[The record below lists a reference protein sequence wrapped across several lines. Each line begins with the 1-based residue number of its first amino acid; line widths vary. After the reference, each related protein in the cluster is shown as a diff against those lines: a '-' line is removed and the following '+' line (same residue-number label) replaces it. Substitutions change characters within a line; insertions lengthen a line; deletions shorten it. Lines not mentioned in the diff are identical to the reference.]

1 MREPLERVIE
11 GIFERCQGAYS
22 ERTISGYRNDL
33 QQFAAWCADKS
44 LEWLPAL
51 PSTLAGFIDDQ
62 SGTLAIS
69 TIKRR
74 VEAIKFAHRMF
85 DLPSPIEKSEV
96 KLALRRALRKGHSRP
111 QQSQGLTYPMLTT
124 ILEACPGTLTGKR
137 DAALLCV
144 GYDSLARSNELTL
157 LEVRHLSPGLER
169 ILIPRSKADT
179 SGKGRL
185 AYLSPCTQAKLED
198 WLDASGLVDGP
209 LFQGLHTGK
218 LSGSALSTSAIRRL
232 VKRCGGRARS
242 QISEAEKISGHSMRV
257 GAAQDMMA
265 AGLDHLAIMQAGGW
279 KTIDVLARYVE
290 SAAAQNLHQRRWQ
303 NLTG

>member
-111 QQSQGLTYPMLTT
+111 QQSQGLT
-124 ILEACPGTLTGKR
+124 
-137 DAALLCV
+137 
-144 GYDSLARSNELTL
+144 
-157 LEVRHLSPGLER
+157 
-169 ILIPRSKADT
+169 
-179 SGKGRL
+179 
-185 AYLSPCTQAKLED
+185 
-198 WLDASGLVDGP
+198 
-209 LFQGLHTGK
+209 
-218 LSGSALSTSAIRRL
+218 
-232 VKRCGGRARS
+232 
-242 QISEAEKISGHSMRV
+242 
-257 GAAQDMMA
+257 
-265 AGLDHLAIMQAGGW
+265 
-279 KTIDVLARYVE
+279 
-290 SAAAQNLHQRRWQ
+290 
-303 NLTG
+303 